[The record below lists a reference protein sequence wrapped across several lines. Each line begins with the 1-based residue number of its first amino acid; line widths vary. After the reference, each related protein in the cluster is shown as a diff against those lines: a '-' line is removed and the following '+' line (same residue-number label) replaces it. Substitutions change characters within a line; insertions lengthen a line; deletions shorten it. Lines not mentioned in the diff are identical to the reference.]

1 MVNLFRSA
9 TWLIIYSVKGA
20 REITSA
26 LYVWCKTE
34 VFLPLTQALVT
45 LSRRLKSRNSWHRMH
60 SGTAVMVERDKD
72 WWTVQAYG
80 PINPIVVVCSDYRM
94 ALKKLSAELDKQCN
108 QYQLEQHSPEWWD
121 AEAEDFSY
129 ESQAKGR

>member
-9 TWLIIYSVKGA
+9 TWLIIFSAKGA
-20 REITSA
+20 RATISA
-26 LYVWCKTE
+26 LCDWFRTE
-34 VFLPLTQALVT
+34 AYLPLTRALAT
-45 LSRRLKSRNSWHRMH
+45 SLRKLRSRGSWRRSHQ
-60 SGTAVMVERDKD
+60 GTAVMVERDKD

-80 PINPIVVVCSDYRM
+80 PINPIVVVCSDYRV
-94 ALKKLSAELDKQCN
+94 ALKKLSSELDKQCN

-121 AEAEDFSY
+121 ADAETFSY

>member
-1 MVNLFRSA
+1 MVNLLRSA
-9 TWLIIYSVKGA
+9 TWLFIYSVRGA

-26 LYVWCKTE
+26 LYAWCKTE
-34 VFLPLTQALVT
+34 AFLPLTRALAT
-45 LSRRLKSRNSWHRMH
+45 LSQRLKSRNSWHRMH

-108 QYQLEQHSPEWWD
+108 QYQLEQRPPEEVWWD
-121 AEAEDFSY
+121 